1 MLRNSS
7 KQHITAMD
15 TLMMI
20 SWDVSLEVATKLVL
34 LRDRLWQ
41 GLLMTILVDKLS
53 YIYNVV
59 SVSFSLFFLNR
70 PFMEGKT

>member
-34 LRDRLWQ
+34 LRDRLWP